1 MTTTYYTKNIS
12 SKGKVSY
19 VAVQEYD
26 SHLSDALP
34 AGDHLVSVHPGGVS
48 RRYNIKPELAP
59 MIAASRFAE
68 DAICKAMHDA
78 SEMRPAK
85 PPLTPEQKE
94 AWKKL
99 VEVMGESGRCLEYSS
114 IMGIV
119 RAGCDAMISEA
130 GKLLTNPAVENAYLN
145 FQTIAGLTED
155 TGC

>member
-1 MTTTYYTKNIS
+1 
-12 SKGKVSY
+12 
-19 VAVQEYD
+19 
-26 SHLSDALP
+26 
-34 AGDHLVSVHPGGVS
+34 
-48 RRYNIKPELAP
+48 

-78 SEMRPAK
+78 SEMRPSK
-85 PPLTPEQKE
+85 PPLTVEQKE

-99 VEVMGESGRCLEYSS
+99 VDVMGESGRCLEYSS

-119 RAGCDAMISEA
+119 RAGCDAMVAEA
-130 GKLLTNPAVENAYLN
+130 TKLLTNPAIENAYLN